1 MTETST
7 PSAVTF
13 DVEGMTCAACA
24 ARIERVLGKQDGVDA
39 AVVNYATARAQLRV
53 DASAD
58 LTELQAAVDR
68 IGYSI
73 RPARHEDPLPILQ
86 TQRKDE
92 HAQWRRFR
100 IAAGLSLIV
109 MLLAMAGPDAT
120 WNPIVQAVLTA
131 PVVFW
136 AGAQFH
142 RVAFVQLRS
151 FGASMDTLIS
161 LGTLTAFGYS
171 LWALTAGAPPYFETG
186 AMIVTLIT
194 LGRAFEARAK
204 GRATDAL
211 RSLLEL
217 GADRATILLPDG
229 TTRLIPARDV
239 LPGDAMIVD
248 PGMKIPTDGRIVEG
262 ESSLDESMLTGE
274 SRPVDK
280 ALGDDVF
287 GATINQQRRLVVE
300 ATRVGSDT
308 MLSQIVRMVE
318 DAQATKAPVQRLV
331 DRISAVFVPVVIVIA
346 LVTTLTWLLLGNPA
360 EDALRAGIAVLIIAC
375 PCALGLATPTA
386 ILVGSARG
394 AELGVLFKG
403 AEVFER
409 SREIDVVAFDKTGT
423 LTTGLMTLAIA
434 ETGEDQDE
442 HEFLRRVGSVEAASG
457 HPIGKAVALG
467 VEQRDIVLE
476 QVPDAE
482 AIAGMGAIGTVDGDQ
497 VVVGKAK
504 LLADRGLQIPAR
516 WSERL
521 EELEHAGITAF
532 IAGWDGVARGVIGVS
547 DTLRP
552 TAVAT
557 IEELHR
563 LGLRTALITGDNR
576 RTAETVAGRLG
587 IDRVEAEVLPGDK
600 AAVVHALQHEGST
613 VAFVGDGINDAPA
626 LTAADLG
633 MAIGTGT
640 GVAIDAGDVVL
651 MSGDPAVTTTA
662 VRLARRTFGTIR
674 GNLFWAFL
682 YNVAAIP
689 LAALGLLDPMIAA
702 GAMAF
707 SSVSVVLNSLRL
719 RRFR

>member
-1 MTETST
+1 MTDTST
-7 PSAVTF
+7 PTAVTF

-24 ARIERVLGKQDGVDA
+24 SRIERVLGKQIGVDA

-53 DASAD
+53 DSSAD
-58 LTELQAAVDR
+58 LLGLQAAVDK
-68 IGYSI
+68 IGYAI

-86 TQRKDE
+86 SQRKDE
-92 HAQWRRFR
+92 RAQWHRFR
-100 IAAGLSLIV
+100 IAAALSVVV
-109 MLLAMAGPDAT
+109 MILAMVGPDAA
-120 WNPIVQAVLTA
+120 WNPIAQAVLTA

-136 AGAQFH
+136 VGAQFH
-142 RVAFVQLRS
+142 RVALIQLRS

-211 RSLLEL
+211 RGLLEL
-217 GADRATILLPDG
+217 GADRATILGDDG
-229 TTRLIPARDV
+229 STRLIPARDV
-239 LPGDAMIVD
+239 LPGDRMVVD
-248 PGMKIPTDGRIVEG
+248 PGMKIPTDGVIVQG

-280 ALGDDVF
+280 APGDDVF
-287 GATINQQRRLVVE
+287 GATINQHRRLVIE
-300 ATRVGSDT
+300 ATRIGSDT
-308 MLSQIVRMVE
+308 MLAQIVRMVE

-331 DRISAVFVPVVIVIA
+331 DRISAVFVPVVIAIA
-346 LVTTLTWLLLGNPA
+346 LVTTLTWILLGNPA

-409 SREIDVVAFDKTGT
+409 SRSIDVVAFDKTGT
-423 LTTGLMTLAIA
+423 LTTGQMTLAVA
-434 ETGEDQDE
+434 ETSEGED
-442 HEFLRRVGSVEAASG
+442 EFLRRVGSVEAASG

-467 VEQRDIVLE
+467 VEERDIVLDP
-476 QVPDAE
+476 VPDAE
-482 AIAGMGAIGTVDGDQ
+482 AIAGMGAIGTVDGEL

-504 LLADRGLQIPAR
+504 LLADRGLRIGER
-516 WSERL
+516 WSDRL
-521 EELEHAGITAF
+521 EELERTGVTAF
-532 IAGWDGVARGVIGVS
+532 IAGWDGEARGVIGVS

-552 TAVAT
+552 SAVAT
-557 IEELHR
+557 IHELHR

-576 RTAETVAGRLG
+576 RTAETVADRLG

-600 AAVVHALQHEGST
+600 AAVVQALQHEGFT

-662 VRLARRTFGTIR
+662 VRLARRTFSTIR

-682 YNVAAIP
+682 YNIAAIP
-689 LAALGLLDPMIAA
+689 LAASGMLDPMIAA

>member
-1 MTETST
+1 MSERT
-7 PSAVTF
+7 AAITF
-13 DVEGMTCAACA
+13 DVGGMTCAACA
-24 ARIERVLGKQDGVDA
+24 ARVERVLGKQDGVDA
-39 AVVNYATARAQLRV
+39 AVVNYATGRAQVRV
-53 DASAD
+53 ADATD
-58 LTELQAAVDR
+58 LGVLQAAVDK

-73 RPARHEDPLPILQ
+73 TPAAADAEPAVFERQWTEERD
-86 TQRKDE
+86 
-92 HAQWRRFR
+92 QWRRFR
-100 IAAGLSLIV
+100 IAAVLSGIV
-109 MLLAMAGPDAT
+109 MVLAMFGPMAT
-120 WNPIVQAVLTA
+120 WNTAVQAVLTT

-142 RVAFVQLRS
+142 RVAWKQLRS

-171 LWALTAGAPPYFETG
+171 LWALATEHHPYFETG
-186 AMIVTLIT
+186 AVIITLII

-204 GRATDAL
+204 SRATNAL

-217 GADRATILLPDG
+217 GADRATILTADG
-229 TTRLIPARDV
+229 TRLIPIRDV
-239 LPGDAMIVD
+239 LPGDRMVVD
-248 PGMKIPTDGRIVEG
+248 PGMKIPTDGRIVQG

-280 ALGDDVF
+280 TVGDEVF
-287 GATINQQRRLVVE
+287 GATVNQHRRLIVE

-308 MLSQIVRMVE
+308 MLAQIIRMVE

-331 DRISAVFVPVVIVIA
+331 DRISSVFVPVVILIA
-346 LVTTLTWLLLGNPA
+346 MVTTVTWLALGNPF

-394 AELGVLFKG
+394 AELGILFKG

-409 SREIDVVAFDKTGT
+409 SRNVDVVAFDKTGT
-423 LTTGLMTLAIA
+423 LTSGVMTLGTV
-434 ETGEDQDE
+434 ETDADE
-442 HEFLRRVGSVEAASG
+442 VDFLRRVGSVEAASG

-467 VEQRDIVLE
+467 VEQRDVELVE
-476 QVPDAE
+476 VPDAE
-482 AIAGMGAIGTVDGDQ
+482 SVAGMGAVGTVDDVV

-504 LLADRGLQIPAR
+504 LLADRGLAVADR
-516 WSERL
+516 WTDRL
-521 EELEHAGITAF
+521 AELEREGITAF
-532 IAGWDGVARGVIGVS
+532 LAGWEGAARGVIGVT
-547 DTLRP
+547 DTIRP
-552 TAVAT
+552 SAADTVR
-557 IEELHR
+557 ELHR
-563 LGLRTALITGDNR
+563 LGLRTVLVTGDNR
-576 RTAETVAGRLG
+576 RTAETVAERVG

-600 AAVVHALQHEGST
+600 TAVVTGLQHEGLT

-633 MAIGTGT
+633 LAIGTGT

-651 MSGDPAVTTTA
+651 MNGDPQTTTQA
-662 VRLARRTFGTIR
+662 IRLARRTFGTIR

-689 LAALGLLDPMIAA
+689 VAALGLLDPMIAA

-719 RRFR
+719 RRFS

>member
-1 MTETST
+1 MTTDAT
-7 PSAVTF
+7 LTAVTF

-24 ARIERVLGKQDGVDA
+24 ARVERVLGKQEGVDA
-39 AVVNYATARAQLRV
+39 AVVNYATAKAQVRV
-53 DASAD
+53 TDATD
-58 LTELQAAVDR
+58 LALLQGAVDK

-73 RPARHEDPLPILQ
+73 SPANADDSLPVLRRQWEDERI
-86 TQRKDE
+86 
-92 HAQWRRFR
+92 QWKRFR
-100 IAAGLSLIV
+100 VAAVLSTIV
-109 MLLAMAGPDAT
+109 MLLAMVGPAAT
-120 WNPIVQAVLTA
+120 WNSILQALLTA

-136 AGAQFH
+136 IGAQFH
-142 RVAFVQLRS
+142 RVALKQLRS

-161 LGTLTAFGYS
+161 LGTISAFGYS
-171 LWALTAGAPPYFETG
+171 MWALFTGLPPYFETG
-186 AMIVTLIT
+186 AVIVTLIT

-204 GRATDAL
+204 GRATNAL
-211 RSLLEL
+211 RGLMEL
-217 GADRATILLPDG
+217 GADRATIMVEDG
-229 TTRLIPARDV
+229 TRVIPVRDV
-239 LPGDAMIVD
+239 LPGDRMIVD
-248 PGMKIPTDGRIVEG
+248 PGMKIPTDGLIIQG

-274 SRPVDK
+274 SRPIDK
-280 ALGDDVF
+280 GVGAEVF
-287 GATINQQRRLVVE
+287 GATVNQHRRLIVE

-308 MLSQIVRMVE
+308 MLAQIVKMVE

-331 DRISAVFVPVVIVIA
+331 DRISAVFVPIVILIA
-346 LVTTLTWLLLGNPA
+346 LGTITTWLLLGNSG

-409 SREIDVVAFDKTGT
+409 SKEIDVVAFDKTGT
-423 LTTGLMTLAIA
+423 LTSGVMTLSSA
-434 ETGEDQDE
+434 ESVDDE
-442 HEFLRRVGSVEAASG
+442 TEFLRRVGSVEAASG

-467 VEQRDIVLE
+467 VEERNIELVE
-476 QVPDAE
+476 VADAE
-482 AIAGMGAIGTVDGDQ
+482 AIAGMGAVGTVDGDLI
-497 VVVGKAK
+497 VVGKAK
-504 LLADRGLQIPAR
+504 LLADRGLHIAATWTDR
-516 WSERL
+516 LDALERT
-521 EELEHAGITAF
+521 GVTAF
-532 IAGWDGVARGVIGVS
+532 VAGWAGEARGVIGVS
-547 DTLRP
+547 DTIRP
-552 TAVAT
+552 TAAETVRS
-557 IEELHR
+557 LHA
-563 LGLRTALITGDNR
+563 LGLQTVLVTGDNR
-576 RTAETVAGRLG
+576 RTAEAVAEATG
-587 IDRVEAEVLPGDK
+587 ISRVEAEVLPGDK
-600 AAVVHALQHEGST
+600 ADVVTALQHEGLT

-633 MAIGTGT
+633 LAIGTGT

-651 MSGDPAVTTTA
+651 MNGDPAMATTA

-719 RRFR
+719 RRFS